1 MKREIIAGAAVI
13 LIALGAVSV
22 LPTNNVN
29 KLINKVYDYDSEYLT
44 LKTKIIA
51 DAEDMNKCYEALT
64 ALEQNLIKVILI
76 EKSKGIELTK
86 KQVTEIAAQ
95 AVPLIKRFCK

>member
-29 KLINKVYDYDSEYLT
+29 KLINKVYDYDTEYLT

-51 DAEDMNKCYEALT
+51 DAEDMNKCAEALT

-76 EKSKGIELTK
+76 ERSKGVELTK
-86 KQVTEIAAQ
+86 KQVTEIATHVA
-95 AVPLIKRFCK
+95 PLIKRFCK